1 MSIIGD
7 MTTTIHTL
15 LFATTAI
22 VIHQW
27 WPSEGNILSQLNNIM
42 YDLTHDYNH
51 NAVHIIS
58 REAV

>member
-1 MSIIGD
+1 MSIIGG
-7 MTTTIHTL
+7 MTTTIQTL

-27 WPSEGNILSQLNNIM
+27 RPSEGNILLQLNNIM